1 MVVFS
6 LESVKIRLSSPECSV
21 IPLPY
26 NAVLSIKRLY
36 TKGYDTRE
44 AFEGLEHKSLELCQ
58 TALNPQYAARG
69 VLKDY

>member
-1 MVVFS
+1 
-6 LESVKIRLSSPECSV
+6 V
-21 IPLPY
+21 ILLPY
-26 NAVLSIKRLY
+26 NAVFSIKRLY

-69 VLKDY
+69 VLKGY